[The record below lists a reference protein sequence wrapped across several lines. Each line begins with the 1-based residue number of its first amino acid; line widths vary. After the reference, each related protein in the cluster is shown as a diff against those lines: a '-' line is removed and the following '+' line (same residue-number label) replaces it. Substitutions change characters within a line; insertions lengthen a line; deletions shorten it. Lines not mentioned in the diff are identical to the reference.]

1 MGSWHISSSSC
12 PGVHKPE
19 ASPAS
24 KSRVDGEGDDMP
36 PVSVHDRSFVGVDSP
51 IIAILPLPY

>member
-1 MGSWHISSSSC
+1 
-12 PGVHKPE
+12 VHKPEE